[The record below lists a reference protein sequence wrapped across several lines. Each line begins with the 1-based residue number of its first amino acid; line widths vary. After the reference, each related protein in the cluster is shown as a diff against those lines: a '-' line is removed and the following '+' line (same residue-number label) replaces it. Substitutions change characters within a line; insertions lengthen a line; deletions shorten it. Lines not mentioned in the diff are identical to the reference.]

1 MGCMQPKVDR
11 FAGQSQPARMRPA
24 FVDRES
30 EAGRLREAILKRESM
45 AICGPAGIGKTSLVL
60 NVISSLPRELLPHCL
75 YLRWVKD
82 LPDLLRQLICI
93 LYEAR
98 DPNLRRQLHAEGVS
112 APTFKTWLKTLSS
125 SRLRG
130 TLYRTVEHADY
141 RIFVDHPPQ
150 LTHAVA
156 KAIKE
161 LFWMRDTPVYLL
173 LRGDAQQVMGRCSH
187 FFYWGAREQLVLG
200 PLPAPAARELLK
212 SCIERFGLSRLDLSD
227 FREEILELSKQTPGA
242 IVKMCAL
249 AADPRYQYGPRIK
262 TKSVYI
268 DYLMSGHDFAVQNFQ
283 INQRL
288 SRGR

>member
-1 MGCMQPKVDR
+1 MQLKADQLAVR
-11 FAGQSQPARMRPA
+11 TQPAWMRVA

-30 EAGRLREAILKRESM
+30 EAGRLKEAVFKRESL
-45 AICGPAGIGKTSLVL
+45 AICGPAGIGKTTLVL
-60 NVISSLPRELLPHCL
+60 NVISSLPRDLLPCCL
-75 YLRWVKD
+75 YLGGAKD
-82 LPDLLRQLICI
+82 LQDLLRQLIRT
-93 LYEAR
+93 LYVLR
-98 DPNLRRQLHAEGVS
+98 DPSLRRQLHAEGVS
-112 APTFKTWLKTLSS
+112 AVTFDTWLKTLSS

-130 TLYRTVEHADY
+130 TLYRTVEHGDY

-156 KAIKE
+156 KVIKE

-173 LRGDAQQVMGRCSH
+173 LRGDPQQVMGQCSH

-200 PLPAPAARELLK
+200 RLPAPAARELLE
-212 SCIERFGLSRLDLSD
+212 SCIERFGLCRLDLGD

-249 AADPRYQYGPRIK
+249 AVDPRYQYGPRIK

-268 DYLMSGHDFAVQNFQ
+268 DYLMRGHDLTAQSLR
-283 INQRL
+283 IDRRL
-288 SRGR
+288 GYER